1 MQYRVLC
8 DEHLIF
14 DTAMDSYKILSPKLD
29 LELNKTGTFDFVIY
43 PNNPNFDKL
52 RKMKSIITVYQD
64 GYLIFRGRILNDEQ
78 GFYNEKQ
85 VSCEGELAFLVDS
98 IQRPYEFSGSPTE
111 LFTQLLN
118 NHNSQVSDDKKF
130 LVGNVTVSDKN
141 DYIARS
147 DTQYLNTLDSIMEKL
162 VEPLGG
168 YLFVRH
174 EADGNYLDW
183 LEDFDV
189 LSNQKIE
196 FGKNLLDI
204 NKVTKGEDIAT
215 AIIPLGA
222 KLKSEDESESEK
234 RLTIASVNDGVDYV
248 FDEEAVEIYGWIF
261 KTVTWDDV
269 TLPEN
274 LLRKAK
280 EYLGS
285 AKNLIASIELNA
297 IDVPAIGENPFRIG
311 TYVKVTS
318 EPHDL
323 NANFLV
329 SKLSIQLSSP
339 ANNKLTLGTTYST
352 FTEQS
357 SGNFK
362 TQGGI
367 INNIT
372 GSMEQTMNNAVIE
385 FEEKA
390 NSMIEQSADQI
401 ISEVRKDVYLKSETD
416 ALVESVNTRLTQT
429 EASFEMEFGSF
440 EKEANGK
447 FNEIHKY
454 IRFVEGDIV
463 LGEVGNQI
471 TLRIENDRISFWQSG
486 AEVAYFT
493 NNKLYVTDGEYSRSL
508 RIGNFAFVPRS
519 NGNMSIRKVGG

>member
-1 MQYRVLC
+1 MRYRVLC

-14 DTAMDSYKILSPKLD
+14 DTTMDSYKILNPKLE
-29 LELNKTGTFDFVIY
+29 LELNKTGSFDFTIY

-52 RKMKSIITVYQD
+52 RKMKSIITVYQED
-64 GYLIFRGRILNDEQ
+64 YMIFRGRILNDEQ

-98 IQRPYEFSGSPTE
+98 IQRPYGFNGSPAAMFKW
-111 LFTQLLN
+111 LID
-118 NHNSQVSDDKKF
+118 NHNAQVSNDKKF
-130 LVGNVTVSDKN
+130 LVGNVTVADKN

-147 DTQYLNTLDSIMEKL
+147 DTQYLNTLDSIMKKL

-174 EADGNYLDW
+174 EENGNYIDW

-222 KLKSEDESESEK
+222 KFEDREE
-234 RLTIASVNDGVDYV
+234 RLTIKSVNDGVDYV

-285 AKNLIASIELNA
+285 AKNLIASIELSA
-297 IDVPAIGENPFRIG
+297 VDVPAIGQNSFRIG

-318 EPHDL
+318 KPHSLD
-323 NANFLV
+323 ANFLV

-362 TQGGI
+362 TQGEI
-367 INNIT
+367 INNVA

-390 NSMIEQSADQI
+390 NSILEQSADVI

-429 EASFEMEFGSF
+429 EESFQMDFDSFES
-440 EKEANGK
+440 EANGK

-471 TLRIENDRISFWQSG
+471 VLRIENDRISFIQSG
-486 AEVAYFT
+486 AEVAYFS

-508 RIGNFAFVPRS
+508 RIGNFAFVPRA

>member
-1 MQYRVLC
+1 MHYRVFSNDNL
-8 DEHLIF
+8 LF
-14 DTAMDSYKILSPKLD
+14 DTQLDEYRIINPKLD
-29 LELNKTGTFDFVIY
+29 LELNKSGSFDFSMY
-43 PNNPNFDKL
+43 SNHPNFECLQKL
-52 RKMKSIITVYQD
+52 KSTITVYQND
-64 GYLIFRGRILNDEQ
+64 FLIFRGRILNDEQ

-98 IQRPYEFSGSPTE
+98 VQRPYEFSGSPTQ
-111 LFTQLLN
+111 LFAQFIN
-118 NHNSQVSDDKKF
+118 NHNSQVDDDRKF
-130 LVGNVTVSDKN
+130 LIGNVTVEDKN

-147 DTQYLNTLDSIMEKL
+147 DTQYSNTLDSILQKL

-174 EADGNYLDW
+174 ETDGNYIDW
-183 LEDFDV
+183 LEDFDI

-196 FGKNLLDI
+196 FGKNLVDI
-204 NKVTKGEDIAT
+204 NKVVKGEDIAT

-222 KLKSEDESESEK
+222 KLESDSEK

-248 FDEEAVEIYGWIF
+248 FDEDAVQIYGWIF

-269 TLPEN
+269 SLPEN
-274 LLRKAK
+274 LLRKAN

-285 AKNLIASIELNA
+285 AKNLIGSIELNA

-311 TYVKVTS
+311 TYVEVIS

-329 SKLSIQLSSP
+329 SKLSIQLNSP
-339 ANNKLTLGTTYST
+339 GNNKLTLGATYST

-362 TQGGI
+362 TQGEI

-372 GSMEQTMNNAVIE
+372 ETVGQTVNNAVIE
-385 FEEKA
+385 LEEKA
-390 NSMIEQSADQI
+390 SSIIEQSADEI
-401 ISEVRKDVYLKSETD
+401 ISEVRNEVYSKSETD
-416 ALVESVNTRLTQT
+416 EMIESVNTRLTQT
-429 EASFEMEFGSF
+429 EESFFMEFSSFETN
-440 EKEANGK
+440 ANGK
-447 FNEIHKY
+447 FDEIYKY
-454 IRFVEGDIV
+454 IRFVDGNIL
-463 LGEVGNQI
+463 LGEAGNQI
-471 TLRIENDRISFWQSG
+471 MLKIENDKISFLQSG
-486 AEVAYFT
+486 AEVAYFS
-493 NNKLYVTDGEYSRSL
+493 NNKLYVTDGEYSHSL

>member
-1 MQYRVLC
+1 MQYRVWC
-8 DEHLIF
+8 DEYLIF
-14 DTAMDSYKILSPKLD
+14 DTAMDSYKILNPKLE
-29 LELNKTGTFDFVIY
+29 LELNKTGSFDFTIY

-52 RKMKSIITVYQD
+52 RKMKSVITVYQED
-64 GYLIFRGRILNDEQ
+64 YLIFRGRILNDEQ

-98 IQRPYEFSGSPTE
+98 IQRPYGFNGSPTE
-111 LFTQLLN
+111 LFKWLIN
-118 NHNSQVSDDKKF
+118 NHNAQVSNDKKF
-130 LVGNVTVSDKN
+130 LVGNVTVTDKN

-147 DTQYLNTLDSIMEKL
+147 DTQYLNTLDSIMKKL

-183 LEDFDV
+183 LEDFNV

-222 KLKSEDESESEK
+222 KLEDSEEH
-234 RLTIASVNDGVDYV
+234 LTIKSVNDGVDYV

-261 KTVTWDDV
+261 KTVNWDDV

-274 LLRKAK
+274 LLRKAN

-285 AKNLIASIELNA
+285 ARNLIASIELNA
-297 IDVPAIGENPFRIG
+297 IDVPAIGQNPFRIG

-318 EPHDL
+318 EPHNLD
-323 NANFLV
+323 ANFLV
-329 SKLSIQLSSP
+329 SKLSIQLTSP

-362 TQGGI
+362 TQGEV
-367 INNIT
+367 INNMT
-372 GSMEQTMNNAVIE
+372 GSVQQTVNNAVIE

-390 NSMIEQSADQI
+390 NSMIEQSAEQI
-401 ISEVRKDVYLKSETD
+401 VSEVRKDVYLKSETD
-416 ALVESVNTRLTQT
+416 ALVESVNTRLSQT
-429 EASFEMEFGSF
+429 EEFFQMDFDSF
-440 EKEANGK
+440 KTDANGK
-447 FNEIHKY
+447 FNKIHKY

-471 TLRIENDRISFWQSG
+471 VLRIENDRISFVQSG
-486 AEVAYFT
+486 AEVAYFS